1 MPGVV
6 LSERNPSA
14 SSKWL
19 SLLSGPWGF
28 RAVILVA
35 ALLALPSLF
44 VGFFLD
50 DYAHLEAVDGISPVA
65 SPWNLYCFAPGDPEL
80 TARIIDTGPYPWFTD
95 LNIHVRFFRPL
106 SSATMVLDRRLFG
119 DAAWGYH
126 LQSVLWYLALLLVIG
141 RLLTRAL
148 PGSLALLTLVL
159 FAVAE
164 SHWFPVVWWAHRNT
178 LVAATLGFVGLLA
191 YVRWREDGWKP
202 GLPLACLGLGL
213 GLLGGEA
220 ALSIFGYV
228 IAYELFAAPG
238 AARSWSVRI
247 RALLPIFAL
256 GFVYLAGYI
265 LGGYGVSG
273 TGCYFSPLSN
283 PLTYLRH
290 APERFLILAGN
301 QFFLIPAEIAA
312 FDFRAV
318 LPLACAGTVA
328 LAIVGAALREAWP
341 RLEQQEQ
348 RGVRWL
354 AIGALLASPPFLAP
368 FSSGRLLL
376 VISVGGAAVIA
387 AIIREGWRVTHPLPQ
402 PVAQPPTAVTG
413 LPSGKDWS
421 SFPHRKKLAALAKV
435 LITLH
440 LVVAPIAWLGLTFGF
455 MALNT
460 RILRLADTMELDDS
474 RVAGQQVMLFNN
486 APSPVLVIH
495 GAAIRTRL
503 GHPRPAAWRPLT
515 LASLDE
521 TVIRVGPCEFELEL
535 QNGKEMFKTL
545 PELIARDPRNRL
557 RPGETLRFRDFDV
570 EILEVGK
577 VGPTRMAFRF
587 RAPLEDPRYVWLA
600 WRDGALRQFH
610 FPPIGEIVALPRTSN
625 D

>member
-6 LSERNPSA
+6 LSERNSSA

-19 SLLSGPWGF
+19 SRLSGPWGF
-28 RAVILVA
+28 RAVILAA

-50 DYAHLEAVDGISPVA
+50 DYAHLEAADGISPVA

-80 TARIIDTGPYPWFTD
+80 TARLIDTGPFPWFTD
-95 LNIHVRFFRPL
+95 LNLRVRFFRPL

-119 DAAWGYH
+119 DASWGYH

-141 RLLTRAL
+141 RLLKRAL
-148 PGSLALLTLVL
+148 PGSLALLTLAL

-213 GLLGGEA
+213 GLLGGEV

-238 AARSWSVRI
+238 AAGALSVRL

-312 FDFRAV
+312 FDLRAV

-341 RLEQQEQ
+341 RLEQQER

-368 FSSGRLLL
+368 FTSGRLLVVVSL
-376 VISVGGAAVIA
+376 GGLAVIA
-387 AIIREGWRVTHPLPQ
+387 AIIRDGWRLRATHNALR
-402 PVAQPPTAVTG
+402 ASDFA
-413 LPSGKDWS
+413 
-421 SFPHRKKLAALAKV
+421 HRKKLAALAWV
-435 LITLH
+435 LIVLH

-455 MALNT
+455 RALNN
-460 RILRLADTMELDDS
+460 RVLRLTDTMELDDS
-474 RVAGQQVMLFNN
+474 RVASQQMMMFNN
-486 APSPVLVIH
+486 APSPVL
-495 GAAIRTRL
+495 AIYGVAVRTRL

-521 TVIRVGPCEFELEL
+521 TLKRVGPCEFELEL

-570 EILEVGK
+570 EILDVGK

-610 FPPIGEIVALPRTSN
+610 PPPVGETINLPSAFLR
-625 D
+625 